1 MHSYSNIFFYVLEYS
16 QSSQR
21 LDLPVAYYSLDDL
34 GLKEKITF
42 SHKCNEKVFLKIK
55 ARASTRIVDY
65 KEKVDQRGC

>member
-1 MHSYSNIFFYVLEYS
+1 MFYNIVSRVKGSTYQLPTIG
-16 QSSQR
+16 
-21 LDLPVAYYSLDDL
+21 LDHL

>member
-1 MHSYSNIFFYVLEYS
+1 MTY
-16 QSSQR
+16 Q
-21 LDLPVAYYSLDDL
+21 LPTIGLDDL